1 MNRKQKMIKKA
12 YNNYL
17 HNCNAFGEKPISD
30 YLGFRN
36 TFRKDTFEY
45 IYELKN
51 RYKENRI

>member
-30 YLGFRN
+30 YVGFRN
-36 TFRKDTFEY
+36 TFRKDSFEY